1 MKKQDSD
8 LGATII
14 FNLSR
19 AISISSPLTITLTT
33 IRARINSN
41 RNIDNFHMLSWPTTV
56 LNVDCVFAL
65 IKVNRLTDTEI
76 TIVTFTT
83 DLFAF
88 CEEKHTFNLS

>member
-1 MKKQDSD
+1 
-8 LGATII
+8 
-14 FNLSR
+14 
-19 AISISSPLTITLTT
+19 
-33 IRARINSN
+33 
-41 RNIDNFHMLSWPTTV
+41 MLSWPTTV